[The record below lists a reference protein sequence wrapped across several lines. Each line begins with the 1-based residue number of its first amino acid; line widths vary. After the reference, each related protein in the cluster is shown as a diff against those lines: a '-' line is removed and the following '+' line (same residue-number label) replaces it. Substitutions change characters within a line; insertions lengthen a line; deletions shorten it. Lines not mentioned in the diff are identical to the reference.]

1 MWAIDQSISSNYQ
14 YTSPWANILKY
25 FDGVIHLI
33 KMFLNVDI
41 INYLCWIIV
50 ILFCFKDEWK
60 DIDIDIC
67 YAVFAMN
74 INTRIGD
81 IIYDTRD
88 KVY

>member
-1 MWAIDQSISSNYQ
+1 
-14 YTSPWANILKY
+14 
-25 FDGVIHLI
+25 
-33 KMFLNVDI
+33 MFLNVDI

-60 DIDIDIC
+60 DIDC

>member
-1 MWAIDQSISSNYQ
+1 
-14 YTSPWANILKY
+14 
-25 FDGVIHLI
+25 
-33 KMFLNVDI
+33 MFMNVDI

>member
-1 MWAIDQSISSNYQ
+1 
-14 YTSPWANILKY
+14 
-25 FDGVIHLI
+25 
-33 KMFLNVDI
+33 MFLNVDI

>member
-1 MWAIDQSISSNYQ
+1 MLTLLIICVGLLSSCFVSKMNE
-14 YTSPWANILKY
+14 NI
-25 FDGVIHLI
+25 
-33 KMFLNVDI
+33 N
-41 INYLCWIIV
+41 
-50 ILFCFKDEWK
+50 
-60 DIDIDIC
+60 C